1 MDELFY
7 LYEITLQNYIES
19 NNVLEDYPI
28 YETILIDFIKKHFS
42 IISSKE
48 ILHQF
53 ILYLHYELD
62 CIFYKI
68 PKQDVRYELNKIDNS
83 RLRSET
89 KKLANIIQEKYLS
102 NI

>member
-68 PKQDVRYELNKIDNS
+68 PKQDVRYEINKIDNS

-89 KKLANIIQEKYLS
+89 KKLANLIQEKYLS

>member
-19 NNVLEDYPI
+19 DNVLQDYPI

-68 PKQDVRYELNKIDNS
+68 PKQDVRYEINKIDNS

-89 KKLANIIQEKYLS
+89 KKLANLIQEKYLS

>member
-7 LYEITLQNYIES
+7 LYELTLQNYIDS
-19 NNVLEDYPI
+19 NNVLEKFPI
-28 YETILIDFIKKHFS
+28 YETILIDFIKKHYS
-42 IISSKE
+42 IISTKE
-48 ILHQF
+48 TLHQF

-62 CIFYKI
+62 CIFFKI
-68 PKQDVRYELNKIDNS
+68 PKQDVRNEINKIDKS

-102 NI
+102 SL

>member
-48 ILHQF
+48 ILHKF

-62 CIFYKI
+62 CIFFKI
-68 PKQDVRYELNKIDNS
+68 PKHDVRYEINKIDKS
-83 RLRSET
+83 RLRAET
-89 KKLANIIQEKYLS
+89 KKLAKLIQEKYLS

>member
-19 NNVLEDYPI
+19 YNVLEDYPI

>member
-48 ILHQF
+48 ILHKF

-68 PKQDVRYELNKIDNS
+68 PKQDVRYKINKIDNS

-102 NI
+102 SL

>member
-19 NNVLEDYPI
+19 DNVLEDYPI